1 METPRP
7 DPVKLLATWDQWERG
22 EVAPGKVMSE
32 LKTGGLPDLLRELAA
47 SAPAPSAS

>member
-7 DPVKLLATWDQWERG
+7 DPAKLLATWDQWERG